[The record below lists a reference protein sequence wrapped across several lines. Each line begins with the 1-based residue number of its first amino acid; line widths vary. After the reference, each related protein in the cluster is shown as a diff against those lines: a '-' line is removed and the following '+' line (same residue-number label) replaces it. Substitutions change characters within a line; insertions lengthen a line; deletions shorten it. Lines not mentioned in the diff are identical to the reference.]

1 MAHATRRIYRHRL
14 PVRVMH
20 WINVACLAV
29 LLGSGLQIFNAHPAL
44 YWGEASV
51 FDRPAL
57 ALTGKKDA
65 QGVPRG
71 ETRIGALT
79 FRTDGVL
86 GASENLLGA
95 HVARGFPTWATIPG
109 ARSLADGRRW
119 HFFFA
124 WLFVLNGAA
133 YLAWSLASRHLSGD
147 LWPSRAD
154 WRGLGRSILDHAR
167 FSHPTG
173 DEAARYN
180 VLQRLAYLAVVLVLL
195 PGITLFGLAM
205 SPDFDVMLGWLLDL
219 VGGRQSARTWH
230 FIFAALLVA
239 FVLIHLFMVVVT
251 GPINQVRAM
260 LTGRY
265 DVHVDDAPPPAAA
278 PTPPGAAP

>member
-1 MAHATRRIYRHRL
+1 MAHPTRRIRRHRL

-29 LLGSGLQIFNAHPAL
+29 LLGSGLSIFNAHPAL
-44 YWGEASV
+44 YWGEDSR
-51 FDRPAL
+51 FDRPVL

-71 ETRIGALT
+71 ETRIGSLRFA
-79 FRTDGVL
+79 TDGVL

-109 ARSLADGRRW
+109 AKSLADGRRW

-133 YLAWSLASRHLSGD
+133 YLLWALASRHLAGD
-147 LWPSRAD
+147 LWPTRAD
-154 WRGLGRSILDHAR
+154 WRGIGRSILDHAR
-167 FSHPTG
+167 FRHPTG
-173 DEAARYN
+173 EAAARYN
-180 VLQRLAYLAVVLVLL
+180 VLQKLAYLAVLLVLL
-195 PGITLFGLAM
+195 PGIVLFGLAM
-205 SPDFDVMLGWLLDL
+205 SPDFDVRLGWLLDL

-230 FIFAALLVA
+230 FIFALALVA
-239 FVLIHLFMVVVT
+239 FVVVHVFMVLVT
-251 GPINQVRAM
+251 GPINQLRAM
-260 LTGRY
+260 ITGGY
-265 DVHVDDAPPPAAA
+265 DIPIDEPAPATKPPPPA
-278 PTPPGAAP
+278 PGA